1 MHANARIRRYGQIV
15 KELPTDEPGRKI
27 PDFNTEDTET
37 TEKT

>member
-1 MHANARIRRYGQIV
+1 MHANARIRGHTENV
-15 KELPTDEPGRKI
+15 KELPTDEPGRTI